1 MPRPGSPR
9 RLGVALA
16 ALALALV
23 PAAAGCGSGGED
35 EPNQPV
41 ANPVDLTPVKVGVLP
56 IVDVAPLFL
65 GKEKGFFARRGIDL
79 KTTIADAGPVIVPG
93 VVKGT
98 YQFGFANMTSLMIN
112 QTKNV
117 PIRVVASGVAST
129 GEKGLDFGGIV
140 VPVNSKIRT
149 AADLNGKTIAVNA
162 VGSIGDTTVRESVR
176 VAGGD
181 PKSLKFVAKPLPQ
194 MQAFMEQGGA
204 DAAWTVEPW
213 LSLTKGT
220 GGRVVAW
227 NYVDLAPKL
236 TVAGYFTNTKLA
248 QENPD
253 LVKRFV
259 EGMQESMRF
268 ADAHPD
274 QIRDILQTYMTID
287 RVLTQA
293 MTLPLWPA
301 EINRASVERLAQRGV
316 EDGLFGDKKPD
327 LDKLLPAA

>member
-1 MPRPGSPR
+1 MPRRGSPR
-9 RLGVALA
+9 RLGAALA
-16 ALALALV
+16 ALALVLV
-23 PAAAGCGSGGED
+23 PAAAGCGSGED
-35 EPNQPV
+35 DPAQPV
-41 ANPVDLTPVKVGVLP
+41 AAPANLTPVKVGVLP

-65 GKEKGFFARRGIDL
+65 GKEKGFFAKRGIDL
-79 KTTIADAGPVIVPG
+79 KTTIAEAGPLIVPG
-93 VVKGT
+93 VVKGEF
-98 YQFGFANMTSLMIN
+98 QFGFANMTSLMIN

-117 PIRVVASGVAST
+117 PIQVVASGVAST
-129 GEKGLDFGGIV
+129 GQKGLDFGGVV
-140 VPVNSKIRT
+140 VPVNSKIQT

-176 VAGGD
+176 AAGGD

-194 MQAFMEQGGA
+194 MQAFMEAGGA

-236 TVAGYFTNTKLA
+236 TVAAYFTNAKLV

-259 EGMQESMRF
+259 ESMQESMRF
-268 ADAHPD
+268 ADNHPD

-301 EINRASVERLAQRGV
+301 DINRPSVERLAQRGV

-327 LDKLLPAA
+327 LDKLLPAT

>member
-1 MPRPGSPR
+1 MPRRGSPR
-9 RLGVALA
+9 RLGAALA

-23 PAAAGCGSGGED
+23 PAAAGCGSGED
-35 EPNQPV
+35 EATGPV
-41 ANPVDLTPVKVGVLP
+41 APAADLTPVTVGVLP
-56 IVDVAPLFL
+56 IVDVAPLFI
-65 GKEKGFFARRGIDL
+65 GRDKGFFAKRGLDL
-79 KTTIADAGPVIVPG
+79 KTAFAEAGPAIVPN

-98 YQFGFANMTSLMIN
+98 YHFGFANMTSLMIN

-117 PIRVVASGVAST
+117 PIQVVASGVAST
-129 GEKGLDFGGIV
+129 GEKGMDFGGVV
-140 VPVNSKIRT
+140 VPVNSPIKT
-149 AADLNGKTIAVNA
+149 AADLAGKRIAVNA

-176 VAGGD
+176 AAGGD
-181 PKSLKFVAKPLPQ
+181 PKSLTFIAKPLPQ
-194 MQAFMEQGGA
+194 MQAFMEEGKA

-213 LSLTKGT
+213 LSLTRGT

-227 NYVDLAPKL
+227 NYVDIAPKL
-236 TVAGYFTNTKLA
+236 TVAAYFTNTKLA

-274 QIRDILQTYMTID
+274 QVRDILQTYMTID

-301 EINRASVERLAQRGV
+301 DINRPSVERLAQRGV

-327 LDKLLPAA
+327 LNKLLPAQ